1 MPWFP
6 FPPLSPNRCKGMIMH
21 VFRNL
26 LTRFHRDERGS
37 VVAEM
42 VITLPLLIWAYMAM
56 YVYWDAFRMV
66 NSVQKATYTVSD
78 MVSREMLPINT
89 AYIDGLRS
97 SMNYLVREDTTVKMR
112 VTSVTYSQINSRY
125 EVHWSRSPG
134 NVMPQLTNANLAAMT
149 SKIPILADG
158 DFVILIETW
167 VTYTPLFDVGLDNTE
182 MSQFIVTRP
191 RFVPKIC
198 LIGMACT

>member
-1 MPWFP
+1 MKF
-6 FPPLSPNRCKGMIMH
+6 
-21 VFRNL
+21 FRSLWN
-26 LTRFHRDERGS
+26 RFHRDERGS

-56 YVYWDAFRMV
+56 YVYWDAFRMI
-66 NSVQKATYTVSD
+66 NSVQKATYTISD

-89 AYIDGLRS
+89 AYINGLRD
-97 SMNYLVREDTTVKMR
+97 SMNYLVREDSSVKMR
-112 VTSVTYSQINSRY
+112 ITSITYSQINSRY

-134 NVMPQLTNANLAAMT
+134 NVVPQLTTANLAGMT

-158 DFVILIETW
+158 DFVVLVETW

-182 MSQFIVTRP
+182 MSQFIITRP

-198 LIGMACT
+198 LTGMSCT